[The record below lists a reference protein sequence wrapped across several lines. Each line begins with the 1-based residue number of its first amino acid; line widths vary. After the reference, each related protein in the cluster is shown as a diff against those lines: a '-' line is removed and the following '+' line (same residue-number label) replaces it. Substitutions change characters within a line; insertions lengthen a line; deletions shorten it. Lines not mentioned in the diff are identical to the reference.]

1 MKLFVNGREIEVPA
15 SAMQKR
21 IVEFLREDLD
31 LTGAKNACD
40 IGACGACTILV
51 NDEPMRI
58 CVKLV
63 KDFAGARIL
72 TIEGLAAP
80 DGTLHPLQQ
89 AFVDCGAI
97 QCGYCTPGMVLTAH
111 AFLLKNPRPMREQ
124 IRSAIFK
131 NLCRC
136 TGYQQIIDAVEQA
149 APYYQKQTETR
160 EDGNSL
166 SPQRSA
172 GRELGRGATTP
183 EKTEVSATAASSPR
197 PYPPVEE
204 RETKRAEGAHISA
217 STRTPVTRSAA
228 T

>member
-1 MKLFVNGREIEVPA
+1 MKLFVNGKEVEVPA

-21 IVEFLREDLD
+21 IIEFLREDLD

-58 CVKLV
+58 CVKRV
-63 KDFAGARIL
+63 KDFAGQRIL

-97 QCGYCTPGMVLTAH
+97 QCGFCTPGMVMTAH
-111 AFLLKNPRPMREQ
+111 ALLLKNPHPTREQ
-124 IRSAIFK
+124 IRRAIFQ

-136 TGYQQIIDAVEQA
+136 TGYQQIIDAIEKAAPHYQQEARGLQA
-149 APYYQKQTETR
+149 A
-160 EDGNSL
+160 
-166 SPQRSA
+166 
-172 GRELGRGATTP
+172 
-183 EKTEVSATAASSPR
+183 AASGPSAVKKDAKDPKLSN
-197 PYPPVEE
+197 VE
-204 RETKRAEGAHISA
+204 AG
-217 STRTPVTRSAA
+217 
-228 T
+228 